1 MTVSLNNYYGKQLHK
16 HQESLQYIQKQI
28 NRIVWFRF
36 LSFLIG
42 LVISYFLINKFGWSL
57 IWVSL
62 PFIALFLL
70 LVKKHEELKWL
81 KSYYANRVVICEME
95 FKSLEGDQ
103 SLFDDGNAFIDPAH
117 PYSSDMDLFGPN
129 SIYQYLNRSISSG
142 GKIKLAN
149 ALSTVGNKEI
159 IEKKQHAIKELSER
173 PEWRHDF
180 RANGMMMGDDEADKD
195 ELVKWLKGSDLFYK
209 KNFFELAAIIL
220 PILVLLSLIL
230 SFWIIPVRIPI
241 LFILLQLGIVGIFL
255 RKINQQHVNIS
266 RKHDLIR
273 QFGKLLSKIEYLQ
286 ARSDLLI
293 EWRSKLVKEDFSSEK
308 EINKLSNLLR
318 LFDNRLNMIAGFVLN
333 GLFMWDIQCL
343 IRMEKWK
350 NRNKGNF
357 ITWLH
362 VLEEYDALSSLA
374 NYAFNNPEFIYPD
387 LAQEKHQYVFEG
399 IAHPLIP
406 PAERIANDFS
416 INGEGQMTIVTGS
429 NMAGK
434 STFLRSLGVNL
445 ILAMAGAPVCAKKFV
460 FYPVQL
466 FSNMRVGDDL
476 SNRESTFYA
485 ELKRL
490 KQIIEKTKSTELFIL
505 LDEILKGTNSNDKLT
520 GSIALIRQL
529 VLTDSV
535 GVIATHDLALG
546 KLEEELAD
554 KVRNFNFEVEIKN
567 EEFHFDYKLKE
578 GICKV
583 LNATELMRKMGL
595 KV

>member
-129 SIYQYLNRSISSG
+129 SICQYLNRSISSG

>member
-129 SIYQYLNRSISSG
+129 SICQYLNRSISSG

-362 VLEEYDALSSLA
+362 VLEDYDALSSLA

>member
-1 MTVSLNNYYGKQLHK
+1 M
-16 HQESLQYIQKQI
+16 
-28 NRIVWFRF
+28 
-36 LSFLIG
+36 
-42 LVISYFLINKFGWSL
+42 
-57 IWVSL
+57 SL

-129 SIYQYLNRSISSG
+129 SICQYLNRSISSG